1 VQHKK
6 RGRPRLRDEREQRYE
21 GLGQA
26 FTQQSEHVLRRPM
39 SIYPPSHSPLHHSE
53 GLSRSGPYRVL
64 KSQSGTPMAPRYLEH
79 ASAADAN
86 IFTGQA
92 PAIPRAVGTQDVP
105 LAYLNMDLQI
115 SNASRGFS
123 ELLGMP
129 SLGGRKLLDIVASTD
144 RDKVY
149 RLQRVFE
156 DERQE
161 REPNYLP
168 PIYGKAEEDRVIQ
181 SIPLNLNLDD
191 GVPFRTEHQENLTF
205 QEPSGQQ
212 RSYQVRLGLA
222 KRESTYYIVLIL
234 IILTPPTTSQEVYQM
249 SLSPYHPREASY
261 GFRTPQQ
268 TFAPP
273 LPISSYSQYQSQF
286 GEPRGHD
293 SQIPFRQPPPLPSNS
308 SCAPS
313 LVPTIPSYAQ
323 PFPGSEYSQAQSLR
337 QIPRSE
343 ISEAQ
348 PTRQSEFRLPPLQRP
363 SGASSGT
370 PRGDDRGGRVD
381 IGGLL
386 EDPGAQRKPS

>member
-26 FTQQSEHVLRRPM
+26 FTPQPEHLLRRPM
-39 SIYPPSHSPLHHSE
+39 SMYPASHSPLHHPDA
-53 GLSRSGPYRVL
+53 LNRSGPYRVL
-64 KSQSGTPMAPRYLEH
+64 KSQSGTPMVPRYLEH
-79 ASAADAN
+79 ASPADAN
-86 IFTGQA
+86 IFAGQA
-92 PAIPRAVGTQDVP
+92 PPNPRVGGPQDVP

-115 SNASRGFS
+115 SNASRSFS
-123 ELLGMP
+123 ELLGIP

-168 PIYGKAEEDRVIQ
+168 PIYGKTEEDRVIQ
-181 SIPLNLNLDD
+181 SIPLNLDE
-191 GVPFRTEHQENLTF
+191 GVPFRTERQELLTF
-205 QEPSGQQ
+205 QEASGQQ

-222 KRESTYYIVLIL
+222 KRESTYYVVLIL
-234 IILTPPTTSQEVYQM
+234 VIPAPPATSQEMYQM
-249 SLSPYHPREASY
+249 SSSPYHPREASY
-261 GFRTPQQ
+261 GFRTSQQ
-268 TFAPP
+268 SFVPP
-273 LPISSYSQYQSQF
+273 PPMSSYSQYPTQYA
-286 GEPRGHD
+286 EPRGHD
-293 SQIPFRQPPPLPSNS
+293 PQMTFRQPPPLPSNS
-308 SCAPS
+308 SCAPGPAPS
-313 LVPTIPSYAQ
+313 IPSYAQ
-323 PFPGSEYSQAQSLR
+323 PFPRAEYGQVQNPR

-343 ISEAQ
+343 ISQAQ
-348 PTRQSEFRLPPLQRP
+348 PAHQSEFRLPPLQRP
-363 SGASSGT
+363 PGAPSAP

-386 EDPGAQRKPS
+386 EDPKAQRKPS

>member
-1 VQHKK
+1 
-6 RGRPRLRDEREQRYE
+6 
-21 GLGQA
+21 
-26 FTQQSEHVLRRPM
+26 M
-39 SIYPPSHSPLHHSE
+39 SIYPPNHSPLHHPE
-53 GLSRSGPYRVL
+53 GLNRSGPYRVL
-64 KSQSGTPMAPRYLEH
+64 KSQSGTPMVPRYLEH
-79 ASAADAN
+79 ASPADAN
-86 IFTGQA
+86 IFAGQA
-92 PAIPRAVGTQDVP
+92 PPIPRVGGAQDVP

-115 SNASRGFS
+115 SNASRSFS
-123 ELLGMP
+123 DLLGMP

-181 SIPLNLNLDD
+181 SIPLNLDD
-191 GVPFRTEHQENLTF
+191 GVPFRTERQELLTF

-222 KRESTYYIVLIL
+222 KRESTYYVVLIL
-234 IILTPPTTSQEVYQM
+234 AIPAPSAATQEMYQM
-249 SLSPYHPREASY
+249 SSSPYHPREASY

-268 TFAPP
+268 SFAPP
-273 LPISSYSQYQSQF
+273 TPISSYSQYQTQY

-293 SQIPFRQPPPLPSNS
+293 PQLAFRQPPALPSNS

-313 LVPTIPSYAQ
+313 SAPAIPSYAQ
-323 PFPGSEYSQAQSLR
+323 PFPRSEYGQVQDPR

-343 ISEAQ
+343 VPQVQ
-348 PTRQSEFRLPPLQRP
+348 PPHQSEFRLPPLQRP
-363 SGASSGT
+363 PGAPPAP

-386 EDPGAQRKPS
+386 EDPEAQRKAF